1 MNAMRGFTAEVA
13 EYAIL
18 TLALKDY
25 KSSKRNLPE
34 EYSLLPATTDSSQ
47 YREQEK
53 KLLKHYFVVWAK
65 PFGAKLNGFRNDSPI
80 LVTYKDEL
88 IAGVYL
94 CDKNELGRAH
104 WGQLHYAFI
113 EPSHG
118 GKGIYS
124 VMFKEAIERASRW
137 NLEGLVLNSDR
148 FMLPEIYIRWG
159 AIPFKTVRKGLLR
172 KIAGRVWNLIQHNE
186 R

>member
-1 MNAMRGFTAEVA
+1 MTGFTAEVD
-13 EYAIL
+13 EYVIL

-25 KSSKRNLPE
+25 KPSTRSLPGG
-34 EYSLLPATTDSSQ
+34 YTLLPAGADCSP
-47 YREQEK
+47 YRDQEK
-53 KLLKHYFVVWAK
+53 KLLQHYFVVWAK
-65 PFGAKLNGFRNDSPI
+65 PFGKKLDGLKNDSPI
-80 LVTYKDEL
+80 LVTRKGEL

-94 CDKNELGRAH
+94 CDRNELRRAR

-124 VMFKEAIERASRW
+124 VVFKEAIERARRW

-148 FMLPEIYIRWG
+148 FMLPEVYRRWG
-159 AIPFKTVRKGLLR
+159 AIELKRVRKDLLR
-172 KIAGRVWNLIQHNE
+172 KIAGRAWNLLQRNE